1 MNKNTGNVAKSS
13 RLHRLP
19 PQRGLLT
26 GGAPAIP
33 PAPHFAKG
41 RNISFCAWLPRCFGP
56 VFLEEVAQ
64 SHQPIDFGPGPQL
77 AAENRGLQGFLGRA
91 GVQTPQASAP
101 VALVCLLGRAR
112 HASRIYNGGM
122 CRPNVAALRKSD
134 SAFHREIRS
143 ASRNAAGEWFA
154 RSGDLQLV
162 TGNVLGIRLQIMRLR
177 GRRRG
182 PRFLE

>member
-41 RNISFCAWLPRCFGP
+41 RNISFCAPGSLERFGP

-101 VALVCLLGRAR
+101 VALVCLLGRAQDTQ
-112 HASRIYNGGM
+112 
-122 CRPNVAALRKSD
+122 VAFTTAACVGPMLP
-134 SAFHREIRS
+134 RS
-143 ASRNAAGEWFA
+143 ASRTAHFTA
-154 RSGDLQLV
+154 RFDQHRAMPPENGSLAQEIY
-162 TGNVLGIRLQIMRLR
+162 NS
-177 GRRRG
+177 
-182 PRFLE
+182 